1 MIPPRWSGRPT
12 TGEIQHKLPRRF
24 ATRYTQSAMTT
35 APGEL
40 PRLAVVFDPRATFSY
55 RIAEASAGLWETLW
69 LVDTLRYDIGP
80 IPRLLARLG
89 TVIDIAALEPGE
101 VADRLAP
108 FRPAGII
115 AFVDSELVH
124 TALIA
129 SAAGLQFHSPEV
141 ALRLT
146 SKVEQREALARSGL
160 PVPKFWAL
168 TASADDAT
176 KRQIAEAARYPV
188 IVKPQAG
195 AGSRRTYR
203 AVDATDLLRWL
214 AEPADEAD
222 DELADVV
229 VEELLVD
236 GWARDSRE
244 YADLVSVESVAQDG
258 RVTHLTVTGR
268 LTFAEPF
275 RESGSFIP
283 SNLPD
288 HTLAAVRVLASQ
300 AIHALGAAT
309 NGVFHTEIK
318 ITPEGPRIVEVNGRI
333 GGRTPELLE
342 TCSEVRLFELA
353 ARVALGLPIDV
364 DAIPS
369 SNDAIPSS
377 NDAIP
382 SSNDAM
388 PSSNDA
394 MPSSND
400 AAPTINGVA
409 YLAWVQPPMSATSLV
424 KLDGIEEVAASEGV
438 VDVVV
443 NKRPGDELDWRD
455 GNAGFLIAVL
465 GWAPDHDAMFA
476 ARRRIGDAIDVDYGY
491 LGTEA
496 AVRFAQ
502 SDTDGRPQ

>member
-1 MIPPRWSGRPT
+1 
-12 TGEIQHKLPRRF
+12 
-24 ATRYTQSAMTT
+24 MTT

-40 PRLAVVFDPRATFSY
+40 PRLAVVFDPRATLSF
-55 RIAEASAGLWETLW
+55 RFAEASSGIWETLW

-80 IPRLLARLG
+80 MLRLLARLG
-89 TVIDIAALEPGE
+89 TVIDIGALEPGE

-115 AFVDSELVH
+115 AFVDSELVR

-129 SAAGLQFHSPEV
+129 SAAGLRFYSPEV

-146 SKVEQREALARSGL
+146 SKVEQRAALARSGL

-168 TASADDAT
+168 TARADDAT
-176 KRQIAEAARYPV
+176 KRQVAEAARYPV

-214 AEPADEAD
+214 APLADDAD

-236 GWARDSRE
+236 GWPRDSRE

-258 RVTHLTVTGR
+258 CVTHLTVTGR

-333 GGRTPELLE
+333 GGRTPELLA

-353 ARVALGLPIDV
+353 ARVALGLPINV
-364 DAIPS
+364 DAMPS
-369 SNDAIPSS
+369 ANDAMPS
-377 NDAIP
+377 A
-382 SSNDAM
+382 NDAM
-388 PSSNDA
+388 PSSND
-394 MPSSND
+394 S
-400 AAPTINGVA
+400 APTINGVG

-424 KLDGIEEVAASEGV
+424 KLDGVEEVAASEGV

-476 ARRRIGDAIDVDYGY
+476 ARRRISDAIDVEYGY
-491 LGTEA
+491 IGTEA
-496 AVRFAQ
+496 AVRFAH

>member
-1 MIPPRWSGRPT
+1 
-12 TGEIQHKLPRRF
+12 
-24 ATRYTQSAMTT
+24 MTT

-55 RIAEASAGLWETLW
+55 RIAAASAGLWETLW

-80 IPRLLARLG
+80 VPRLLARLG
-89 TVIDIAALEPGE
+89 TVIDIAGLEPGE

-129 SAAGLQFHSPEV
+129 RAAGLQFHSPEV

-146 SKVEQREALARSGL
+146 SKVEQRAALARSGL
-160 PVPKFWAL
+160 AVPKFWPL

-176 KRQIAEAARYPV
+176 KRQVAEAARYPV

-203 AVDATDLLRWL
+203 AVDATELLRGL
-214 AEPADEAD
+214 AEPADVD

-236 GWARDSRE
+236 GWPRDSRE
-244 YADLVSVESVAQDG
+244 YADMVSVESVAQDG

-288 HTLAAVRVLASQ
+288 DMLAAVRVLASQ

-318 ITPEGPRIVEVNGRI
+318 ITPDGPRIVEVNGRI
-333 GGRTPELLE
+333 GGRTPEMLE
-342 TCSEVRLFELA
+342 TCSELRLFELA
-353 ARVALGLPIDV
+353 ARVALGLPLNIDEM
-364 DAIPS
+364 PS
-369 SNDAIPSS
+369 SNDAV
-377 NDAIP
+377 P

-388 PSSNDA
+388 PSSND
-394 MPSSND
+394 S
-400 AAPTINGVA
+400 APTINGVA

-424 KLDGIEEVAASEGV
+424 KLDGVDEVAASEGV
-438 VDVVV
+438 VDLVV

-465 GWAPDHDAMFA
+465 GWAPDHEAMFA
-476 ARRRIGDAIDVDYGY
+476 ARRRISDTIDVEYGY

-502 SDTDGRPQ
+502 GDTDGRPQ

>member
-1 MIPPRWSGRPT
+1 
-12 TGEIQHKLPRRF
+12 
-24 ATRYTQSAMTT
+24 MTT

-40 PRLAVVFDPRATFSY
+40 PRLAVVFDPVATRSF
-55 RIAEASAGLWETLW
+55 RFAEASAGLWETLW
-69 LVDTLRYDIGP
+69 LVDTLRYDLGP
-80 IPRLLARLG
+80 MLRLLARLG
-89 TVIDIAALEPGE
+89 TVIDIAALDPGE

-146 SKVEQREALARSGL
+146 SKVEQRAALARSGL

-176 KRQIAEAARYPV
+176 KRQVAEAARYPV

-203 AVDATDLLRWL
+203 AIDATDLLRWL
-214 AEPADEAD
+214 AEPVDDAD

-236 GWARDSRE
+236 GWARDSRD
-244 YADLVSVESVAQDG
+244 YADMVSVESVAQGG

-288 HTLAAVRVLASQ
+288 DTLAAVRVLASQ

-333 GGRTPELLE
+333 GGRTPDMLA

-353 ARVALGLPIDV
+353 ARVALGLPTNV
-364 DAIPS
+364 
-369 SNDAIPSS
+369 
-377 NDAIP
+377 
-382 SSNDAM
+382 DAM
-388 PSSNDA
+388 PSSNDT
-394 MPSSND
+394 MPSSSD
-400 AAPTINGVA
+400 SVATINGVA
-409 YLAWVQPPMSATSLV
+409 YTAWVQPPMSATSLL
-424 KLDGIEEVAASEGV
+424 KLDGIEEVSASEGV

-455 GNAGFLIAVL
+455 GNHGFLIAVL

-476 ARRRIGDAIDVDYGY
+476 ARRRISDTVGVEYGY

-502 SDTDGRPQ
+502 GDADGRPQ